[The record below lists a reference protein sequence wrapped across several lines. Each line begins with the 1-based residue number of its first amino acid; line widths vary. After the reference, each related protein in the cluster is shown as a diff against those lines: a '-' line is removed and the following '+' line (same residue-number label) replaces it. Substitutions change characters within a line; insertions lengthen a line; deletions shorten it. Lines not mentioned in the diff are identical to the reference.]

1 MTVKELIEK
10 LKSFDENLEVAVS
23 DNYGGTFDLDDAAF
37 NTETW
42 KTKDGKDFELLDI
55 CLG

>member
-10 LKSFDENLEVAVS
+10 LKSYDENLEVVVS
-23 DNYGGTFDLDDAAF
+23 VDGGTFDLDDAVIQ
-37 NTETW
+37 TETW

-55 CLG
+55 NF